1 MEGRMTLQPPS
12 KEVLADWLDEA
23 RADDIRARQPPPPP
37 PPPPPPRPV
46 TMANPS
52 NRQHV
57 VHQDYIVRQRY
68 QNPLPPPPGSVKLL
82 NIPTEGLSA
91 YTSPGYAAGL
101 ARAQPINIEADAFL
115 GMPLDLV
122 GMPGIF
128 DGDESSIQAPLV
140 TPPVHPRDKNL
151 LRPLKSLG
159 VPKTEAAGVSFL
171 RRTQYTAED
180 NRRNPDGSSRKL
192 GTAAV
197 KKRKPADVSRNE
209 PINILRDVIKGFD
222 IANPEDIYRG
232 PDGEAGVRGAVPT
245 PAELEA
251 WKNPTHPS
259 KSHLKP
265 VAFYSIL
272 PDIDATTDDSGYM
285 VAKFSGL
292 PTDITDHHDP
302 KMDAA
307 FLHPLELP
315 ADQVAEFQ
323 AKAQAYEADPA
334 HNPAPAPPA
343 FDYEFFLPHDD
354 ITAENYK
361 LKVNV
366 ENPNK
371 DDPKLY
377 TYNSHGGPEN
387 DSFRFEKVR
396 EYETGLQSANTAFPY
411 QEVALVLHDPAGSS
425 SRLPK
430 GAYYYSVVSKVQLK
444 PRRGTH
450 LAQAGLAAGKT
461 DDERQKIDVALVA
474 IREPNDAEVAK
485 RGGHKAERE
494 EGAKEAGI

>member
-1 MEGRMTLQPPS
+1 L
-12 KEVLADWLDEA
+12 
-23 RADDIRARQPPPPP
+23 RA
-37 PPPPPPRPV
+37 
-46 TMANPS
+46 
-52 NRQHV
+52 
-57 VHQDYIVRQRY
+57 
-68 QNPLPPPPGSVKLL
+68 
-82 NIPTEGLSA
+82 
-91 YTSPGYAAGL
+91 
-101 ARAQPINIEADAFL
+101 
-115 GMPLDLV
+115 
-122 GMPGIF
+122 
-128 DGDESSIQAPLV
+128 
-140 TPPVHPRDKNL
+140 
-151 LRPLKSLG
+151 LKSLG

-180 NRRNPDGSSRKL
+180 HNRRNADGSSRKL

-197 KKRKPADVSRNE
+197 RKRKPADVSKND
-209 PINILRDVIKGFD
+209 PIIILRDVAKGFD

-232 PDGEAGVRGAVPT
+232 PDSGDNIRGAVPT

-265 VAFYSIL
+265 VAFYPML
-272 PDIDATTDDSGYM
+272 PDLDATTDDSGYM
-285 VAKFSGL
+285 VAKFYGL
-292 PTDITDHHDP
+292 PTDITDYHDP

-315 ADQVAEFQ
+315 ADQVAEYQ

-334 HNPAPAPPA
+334 HNSPPPAPA

-354 ITAENYK
+354 ITTENYK
-361 LKVNV
+361 LKVDV

-371 DDPKLY
+371 DDSKLY

-387 DSFRFEKVR
+387 DSFHFDKVR
-396 EYETGLQSANTAFPY
+396 EYETGLQSANAAFPY
-411 QEVALVLHDPAGSS
+411 QEVALVLHDPAAEST

-430 GAYYYSVVSKVQLK
+430 GAYYYSIVSKVQLK
-444 PRRGTH
+444 PRRGNH

-461 DDERQKIDVALVA
+461 DDQREKIDVALVA
-474 IREPNDAEVAK
+474 IREPNDAEIAK

-494 EGAKEAGI
+494 EGTKEAGI

>member
-1 MEGRMTLQPPS
+1 MAYSLRLEPRSFASGSQVSKLTLR
-12 KEVLADWLDEA
+12 L
-23 RADDIRARQPPPPP
+23 
-37 PPPPPPRPV
+37 
-46 TMANPS
+46 
-52 NRQHV
+52 
-57 VHQDYIVRQRY
+57 QRSISEFI
-68 QNPLPPPPGSVKLL
+68 LLKL
-82 NIPTEGLSA
+82 TFTTA
-91 YTSPGYAAGL
+91 
-101 ARAQPINIEADAFL
+101 
-115 GMPLDLV
+115 
-122 GMPGIF
+122 
-128 DGDESSIQAPLV
+128 IQAPLV

-180 NRRNPDGSSRKL
+180 LNRRNADGSSRKL

-209 PINILRDVIKGFD
+209 PVTILRDVLKGFD

-232 PDGEAGVRGAVPT
+232 PDSESGIRGAVPT

-259 KSHLKP
+259 KAHLKP
-265 VAFYSIL
+265 VGTYPIF
-272 PDIDATTDDSGYM
+272 PDLDATTDDSGYM

-292 PTDITDHHDP
+292 PTDITDYHDP

-307 FLHPLELP
+307 FLHALDLP
-315 ADQVAEFQ
+315 PDQVAEYQ
-323 AKAQAYEADPA
+323 AKAQAYEADPV
-334 HNPAPAPPA
+334 HNPPPPAPA
-343 FDYEFFLPHDD
+343 FDYEFFLPQDD
-354 ITAENYK
+354 ITTENYK
-361 LKVNV
+361 LKVDV

-396 EYETGLQSANTAFPY
+396 EYETGLQSSNAAPY
-411 QEVALVLHDPAGSS
+411 QEVALVLHDPVGST

-444 PRRGTH
+444 PRRGNH

-461 DDERQKIDVALVA
+461 DDTRQKIDVALVA
-474 IREPNDAEVAK
+474 IREPNEAEVAK
-485 RGGHKAERE
+485 RDAHKAERE
-494 EGAKEAGI
+494 EGQKEAGI